1 MVWFIG
7 GAAALIVVA
16 GLGVW
21 LAWPSIRSLFGPSF
35 SPSPKDEESVL
46 QAQQSYI
53 NTGGGAGAGM

>member
-1 MVWFIG
+1 MG
-7 GAAALIVVA
+7 VVV